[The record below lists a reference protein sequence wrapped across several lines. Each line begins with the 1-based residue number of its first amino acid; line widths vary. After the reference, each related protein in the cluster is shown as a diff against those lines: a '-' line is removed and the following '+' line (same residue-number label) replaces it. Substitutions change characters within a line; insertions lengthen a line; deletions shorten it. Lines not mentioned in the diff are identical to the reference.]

1 MFDETFNDDVVQ
13 FVQRLNTKTAVP
25 QAPKQGLK
33 TEIIQLNPEQ
43 SRAFLSAS
51 DPQLGFQI
59 LKSASGNALGN

>member
-1 MFDETFNDDVVQ
+1 MFDETLNDDVVQ
-13 FVQRLNTKTAVP
+13 FVRRLNTKTVP
-25 QAPKQGLK
+25 QTPKQTLK

-43 SRAFLSAS
+43 SHAFLSAT